1 MAKTLF
7 FIAQQEVIGQQ
18 DGQDVYGYKLGPEDV
33 IVQLRQVTQLDH
45 VGANYLFMYTGASDA
60 LADEVKDWTEFRG
73 LGFVDMAMRLLYG
86 LSPISQTELKYM
98 VGAHWYVG
106 GEWHFGNCHG
116 WEAAGSPSQ
125 VYFTRIR
132 DIFGVDLH

>member
-1 MAKTLF
+1 MAHYEHLP
-7 FIAQQEVIGQQ
+7 I
-18 DGQDVYGYKLGPEDV
+18 YKSALDLCIYFEK
-33 IVQLRQVTQLDH
+33 IVRHFDRH
-45 VGANYLFMYTGASDA
+45 H
-60 LADEVKDWTEFRG
+60 
-73 LGFVDMAMRLLYG
+73 
-86 LSPISQTELKYM
+86 KYM